1 MSITELAIKRPI
13 LIIVLFLVLGLAGIF
28 SYTQLRYELL
38 PDIATPFV
46 TLTTVWPGA
55 APAEVETALTKPLE
69 DAVAGA
75 SRVKRLTAQSLDGVA
90 IVSVEFRAGTD
101 ADLALQDCQRRVNE
115 VLATLPVGAKT
126 PLLAKYSLADL
137 PILRLAATSRQPALA
152 LGDLLRNR
160 LRPRLA
166 QLPGVGQVTL
176 VGEAVRAVDINL
188 RARRLAE
195 LRVPVAQV
203 VAALQA
209 ANLNVPAGALDD
221 RDARF
226 GVRVL
231 GKSADLPGLRRLV
244 VQTTPQGRQ
253 VRLGEVADL
262 AEGQQDATNVNRSNG
277 RPAVGLLV
285 SKQAGANNVEVSA
298 AVRAELQAIE
308 AEYATTGLHFEVAQ
322 DGAEFTLAAADAVL
336 EDLGLAIG
344 LVALVMFVF
353 LHSLR
358 SSLIVLVAIPAS
370 LLSTF
375 GVMKLAGFSLNLLT
389 LLALSLV
396 VGILVDD
403 SIVVL
408 ESIYHELE
416 RGVEKRAAALQGRL
430 SIGFAALAVTL
441 VDVVVFVP
449 LSLAPGIVGDL
460 LRSFSLVVVASTLFS
475 LLVSFTLT
483 PLIAA
488 RFGKLEDVHGP
499 GVAAAF
505 GRWFERQYGRLV
517 GRYEAVLRASLAHR
531 GLTFG
536 AALALFGAAL
546 ALPLTG
552 LVGSAFTPPID
563 KGEATLLIQLPEG
576 TKLADTD
583 RAARRLEAALRRW
596 PTVRRI
602 FTNVGANPDGLVGLS
617 SPNTAELNLAFVPRE
632 QRRASLTELTAAVN
646 RLAATLPGVAARV
659 SPVGIFGTG
668 DAAPVQL
675 LVSGPDREA
684 VEQAAGRIAA
694 ALRAIPG
701 TADVRVSGQARRPGL
716 AVQLDR
722 EKLARF
728 GLSTQDVGL
737 TLRTALTGYDDLKVP
752 RGDQQVPLRVR
763 LAAADRTRT
772 DQLARLPVL
781 NAQGQLLDVQQ
792 LGRLVPEEARA
803 VLERQDR
810 ASSVTV
816 FAQPVGRPVGDVGDD
831 LRAAVARLHLPAG
844 IHLTYAGD
852 LELQGD
858 AFGPLAV
865 VFGAAVLLMYLIM
878 VALYNS
884 WLYPL
889 VVLFSIPVAL
899 VGALFAL
906 AFTGNS
912 LNVFTILGLI
922 MMLGL
927 VAKNAILLV
936 DRANHNRAAGLALG
950 AAVREAG
957 TTRLRPILMTTLAMV
972 CGMLP
977 IALSHAPGAELKT
990 GLGWTLIGG
999 LGSSM
1004 VLTLVVVPAVYV
1016 TFATWQQW
1024 LSERLACWHLRRAD
1038 LVPGAVVLLL
1048 AGLASPAARAQ
1059 SAHALLAAP
1068 QSSLAS
1074 PLPAQPQP
1082 VPPPISPTAAPA
1094 EVRLSLADALTRLR
1108 TESPE
1113 LAVARLD
1120 VQQAATGQRLAD
1132 RARWPTLNGFGQYQY
1147 NFKPP
1152 VFFLPTISADPS
1164 TGNLLFDNQ
1173 HFQAVD
1179 AAARH
1184 SYSAGLNLALPLY
1197 QRELDLNRRLARTDH
1212 ALRGQAL
1219 RTATTQQLAE
1229 VQRLYLRALLAQS
1242 QQAIVYQTLANARQH
1257 LREARALH
1265 RAQLAL
1271 DSDTLRAFV
1280 AVANARAPLARLA
1293 RSAAALEADLATRL
1307 ALPTGTALVLTDSL
1321 GAPGTTPL
1329 ALAEASPLAPSAAS
1343 TSAEKAAEATA
1354 VAQALAQRPE
1364 VQQLALAA
1372 DLSRQQVAVARAR
1385 ALPTLALFGQYST
1398 TSQAADFSFRDQRW
1412 PQTAYLGVQLSVPLF
1427 NPTTAPRTEQAHLAA
1442 LQAEQ
1447 QQRALATRVAAEART
1462 TLAALQSARDQLA
1475 VQALTVRAAARAYGL
1490 VHQRWQL
1497 GLAKWTDLADAEE
1510 QLNQARANRLQA
1522 LYDYRTA
1529 DLDYQQ
1535 ALGTGA

>member
-1 MSITELAIKRPI
+1 MSITALAIKRPI
-13 LIIVLFLVLGLAGIF
+13 LLIVLFLVLGLAGIF

-55 APAEVETALTKPLE
+55 TPAELEAALTKPLE

-75 SRVKRLTAQSLDGVA
+75 SRVKRITAQSLDGVS

-115 VLATLPVGAKT
+115 IAATLPVEAKA

-137 PILRLAATSRQPALA
+137 PILRLAATSREPALV

-176 VGEAVRAVDINL
+176 VGEAVRAVEINL
-188 RARRLAE
+188 RTQRLEA

-209 ANLNVPAGALDD
+209 ANLNVPAGSLDD

-231 GKSADLPGLRRLV
+231 GKSADLPGLRQLV

-253 VRLGEVADL
+253 IRLGEVADL
-262 AEGQQDATNVNRSNG
+262 TEGRQDATNYNRSNG
-277 RPAVGLLV
+277 RPAVGLLI
-285 SKQAGANNVEVSA
+285 SKQTGANNVEVSA

-308 AEYATTGLHFEVAQ
+308 AEYAATGLHFEVAQ

-336 EDLGLAIG
+336 EDLGLAIA

-416 RGVEKRAAALQGRL
+416 RGLDKRAAALQGRL

-460 LRSFSLVVVASTLFS
+460 LRSFSLVVVVSTLFS

-488 RFGKLEDVHGP
+488 RFGKLENIHGP
-499 GVAAAF
+499 GLTAAF
-505 GRWFERQYGRLV
+505 GRWFERQYDHLLRG
-517 GRYEAVLRASLAHR
+517 YEAMLRASLAHR
-531 GLTFG
+531 GFTLG
-536 AALALFGAAL
+536 AAAALFGAAL

-596 PTVRRI
+596 PTVRRV

-632 QRRASLTELTAAVN
+632 QRRASLTELTAAVK
-646 RLAATLPGVAARV
+646 RLAATLPGVTARV

-675 LVSGPDREA
+675 LVSGSDRDA
-684 VEQAAGRIAA
+684 VEQAATRVAA

-701 TADVRVSGQARRPGL
+701 TADVRVSGQARHPEL

-728 GLSTQDVGL
+728 GLSTQEVGL

-763 LAAADRTRT
+763 LAAADRDRT

-792 LGRLVPEEARA
+792 LGRIAPEETRA

-810 ASSVTV
+810 TSSVTV
-816 FAQPVGRPVGDVGDD
+816 FAQPVGRPVGDVGED
-831 LRAAVARLHLPAG
+831 LRAAVARLHLPAT

-852 LELQGD
+852 LELQDD

-906 AFTGNS
+906 AVTDNS

-999 LGSSM
+999 LSSSM

-1024 LSERLACWHLRRAD
+1024 LAERLAHWQLRRA
-1038 LVPGAVVLLL
+1038 AVALGVTLLL
-1048 AGLASPAARAQ
+1048 AGLAVPATRAQ
-1059 SAHALLAAP
+1059 SAPSALAPLATPRRAT
-1068 QSSLAS
+1068 AS
-1074 PLPAQPQP
+1074 PLPA
-1082 VPPPISPTAAPA
+1082 SPRPADPATAAPA
-1094 EVRLSLADALTRLR
+1094 EMRLSLADALARLR
-1108 TESPE
+1108 SASPE

-1120 VQQAATGQRLAD
+1120 VQQAAAGQRLAD
-1132 RARWPTLNGFGQYQY
+1132 RARWPTLNGFGQYQH

-1152 VFFLPTISADPS
+1152 VFFLPNISADPA

-1173 HFQAVD
+1173 NFQAVD

-1184 SYSAGLNLALPLY
+1184 SYGAGVNLALPLY
-1197 QRELDLNRRLARTDH
+1197 QRELDLNRRLARTDY
-1212 ALRGQAL
+1212 ALRSQAL
-1219 RTATTQQLAE
+1219 RATTAQQLADA
-1229 VQRLYLRALLAQS
+1229 QRLYLRVLLAQS
-1242 QQAIVYQTLANARQH
+1242 QQAIVRQTLANARRH

-1280 AVANARAPLARLA
+1280 AVANASAPLARLA
-1293 RSAAALEADLATRL
+1293 RSTAALQAELATRL
-1307 ALPTGTALVLTDSL
+1307 ALPAGTLLTLTDSL
-1321 GAPGTTPL
+1321 GVPGFAAPPARIAAG
-1329 ALAEASPLAPSAAS
+1329 LAPAPPAAQD
-1343 TSAEKAAEATA
+1343 TEVTA

-1385 ALPTLALFGQYST
+1385 ALPSLALFGQYST
-1398 TSQAADFSFRDQRW
+1398 TSQGADFSFRDQRW

-1427 NPTTAPRTEQAHLAA
+1427 NPTNSVRTEQAHLAA

-1522 LYDYRTA
+1522 QYEYRAA

-1535 ALGTGA
+1535 ALGAGV

>member
-13 LIIVLFLVLGLAGIF
+13 LLIVLFLVLGLAGIF

-55 APAEVETALTKPLE
+55 APAELETALTKPLE

-75 SRVKRLTAQSLDGVA
+75 SRVKRITAQSLDGVS

-115 VLATLPVGAKT
+115 VLSTLPVGAKT

-188 RARRLAE
+188 RTRRLEE

-209 ANLNVPAGALDD
+209 ANLNVPAGTLDD

-231 GKSADLPGLRRLV
+231 GKSADLPGLRQLV

-253 VRLGEVADL
+253 IRLGEVADL
-262 AEGQQDATNVNRSNG
+262 AEGQQDATNINRSNG
-277 RPAVGLLV
+277 RPAVGLLI
-285 SKQAGANNVEVSA
+285 SKQTGANNVEVSA
-298 AVRAELQAIE
+298 AVRAELHAIE
-308 AEYATTGLHFEVAQ
+308 AEYAATGLHFEVAQ

-336 EDLGLAIG
+336 EDLGLAIV

-499 GVAAAF
+499 GLAAAF
-505 GRWFERQYGRLV
+505 GRWFETQYGRLL
-517 GRYEAVLRASLAHR
+517 GGYEAVLRASLAHR
-531 GLTFG
+531 WLTLG
-536 AALALFGAAL
+536 VALVLFGAAL

-576 TKLADTD
+576 SKLADTD

-596 PTVRRI
+596 PNVERV

-632 QRRASLTELTAAVN
+632 QRRESLTELTTAVKK
-646 RLAATLPGVAARV
+646 LAATLPGVTARV

-675 LVSGPDREA
+675 LVSGPDRAA

-701 TADVRVSGQARRPGL
+701 TADVRVSGQAHRPGL

-763 LAAADRTRT
+763 LTAADRART

-852 LELQGD
+852 LELQDD

-906 AFTGNS
+906 AITNNS

-999 LGSSM
+999 LSSSM

-1016 TFATWQQW
+1016 VVATWQQW
-1024 LSERLACWHLRRAD
+1024 LSERLAYWQLRRAA
-1038 LVPGAVVLLL
+1038 LVPGAAVLLL
-1048 AGLASPAARAQ
+1048 AALAGPAAHAQ
-1059 SAHALLAAP
+1059 SARP
-1068 QSSLAS
+1068 SLATPQNS
-1074 PLPAQPQP
+1074 TTIPLPARPQP
-1082 VPPPISPTAAPA
+1082 APLPATTTAPT
-1094 EVRLSLADALTRLR
+1094 EVRLSLADALARLR
-1108 TESPE
+1108 TASPE

-1120 VQQAATGQRLAD
+1120 VQQAAAGQRLAD
-1132 RARWPTLNGFGQYQY
+1132 RARWPTLNGFGQYQR

-1152 VFFLPTISADPS
+1152 VFFLPTISADPA

-1173 HFQAVD
+1173 NFQAVD
-1179 AAARH
+1179 AAARN
-1184 SYSAGLNLALPLY
+1184 SYGAGVNLALPLY

-1212 ALRGQAL
+1212 ALRSQAL
-1219 RTATTQQLAE
+1219 RATTAQQLAD

-1242 QQAIVYQTLANARQH
+1242 QQAIGHQTLANARQH
-1257 LREARALH
+1257 LREVRALH

-1271 DSDTLRAFV
+1271 DSDTLRAYV
-1280 AVANARAPLARLA
+1280 AVANANAPLARLV
-1293 RSAAALEADLATRL
+1293 RSTSALQAELATRL
-1307 ALPTGTALVLTDSL
+1307 ALPDGTALVLTDSL
-1321 GAPGTTPL
+1321 GTPGSVAPL
-1329 ALAEASPLAPSAAS
+1329 LRELASPAAQD
-1343 TSAEKAAEATA
+1343 AGAAA
-1354 VAQALAQRPE
+1354 VAQALTQRPE
-1364 VQQLALAA
+1364 VQQLALTA

-1385 ALPTLALFGQYST
+1385 ALPTLALYGQYST

-1427 NPTTAPRTEQAHLAA
+1427 NPTNTVRTEQAQLAT

-1462 TLAALQSARDQLA
+1462 TLANLQSARDQLA
-1475 VQALTVRAAARAYGL
+1475 VQALTIRAAARAYAL